1 MFVVE
6 VCTLRVPSALRMSDG
21 SPDRSSVIA
30 SNDAHVFAAY
40 SLSWRSPPAMP
51 AAGGSGLPR
60 RDQHERRDER
70 GHTSASHELPL
81 RVGRSHKYPDRG

>member
-1 MFVVE
+1 MLVVE
-6 VCTLRVPSALRMSDG
+6 VWTLRVPSALRMSAG

-40 SLSWRSPPAMP
+40 SSQLAVTAAVP

-70 GHTSASHELPL
+70 GHTLL
-81 RVGRSHKYPDRG
+81 RMNSP